1 MTLQLLFI
9 ISQLKI
15 QGVKKKKKYLV
26 ALFVLFGLNSY
37 LLAEHIYPISPEM
50 GSGTRGAFVDIFDVK
65 EQVGKKKIDAT
76 SKKAEVT
83 NSTGVMITT
92 VANSKNAIG
101 YISLGS
107 LNDSIKAVK
116 IDGVAPSVENIN
128 NKSYT
133 VFRPF
138 NLAISSDN
146 ELVNDF
152 LGYTSSNQAKSIIQ
166 KAGYIA
172 LYNNEFSSKK
182 PSGKIVV
189 AGSSSITPLMEKL
202 KESYKSLNPKATIEI
217 QQSDSTTGINSAI
230 EKIADIAMVS
240 REFKDSELK
249 KGLKTQVLALDGLAV
264 IVNKSNPIDSLSKD
278 RVIKIFTCDIT
289 SWEKVL

>member
-1 MTLQLLFI
+1 MF
-9 ISQLKI
+9 
-15 QGVKKKKKYLV
+15 KKYLV
-26 ALFVLFGLNSY
+26 ALFVLCGLSSF
-37 LLAEHIYPISPEM
+37 LTAENIYPISREM
-50 GSGTRGAFVDIFDVK
+50 GSGTRGAFIDIFDVK
-65 EQVGKKKIDAT
+65 KQIGNKKIDAT

-107 LNDSIKAVK
+107 LNDTVKAVK
-116 IDGVAPSVENIN
+116 IDGVTPSVENVN

-138 NLAISSDN
+138 NLAVSSNN

-152 LGYTSSNQAKSIIQ
+152 LAYIGSNLSKNIIQ

-172 LYNNEFSSKK
+172 IYDNEFSSAK

-202 KESYKSLNPKATIEI
+202 KEGYKLVNPNATIEI

-240 REFKDSELK
+240 REFKTNELK
-249 KGLKTQVLALDGLAV
+249 SGLKTQILALDGLAV
-264 IVNKSNPIDSLSKD
+264 IVNKENSINSLSKES
-278 RVIKIFTCDIT
+278 VKKIFTGEIT
-289 SWEKVL
+289 DWNRVK

>member
-1 MTLQLLFI
+1 MF
-9 ISQLKI
+9 
-15 QGVKKKKKYLV
+15 KKYIV
-26 ALFVLFGLNSY
+26 ALFVLCGISNY
-37 LLAEHIYPISPEM
+37 LAAENIYPISREM

-65 EQVGKKKIDAT
+65 KQIGNKKIDAT

-107 LNDSIKAVK
+107 LNDTVKAVK
-116 IDGVAPSVENIN
+116 IDGVTPSVENVN

-138 NLAISSDN
+138 NLAVSNNN

-152 LGYTSSNQAKSIIQ
+152 LAYIGSNSAKSIIQ

-172 LYNNEFSSKK
+172 IYDNEFSPAK
-182 PSGKIVV
+182 PGGKIVV

-202 KESYKSLNPKATIEI
+202 KEGYKLVNPNATIEI

-240 REFKDSELK
+240 REFKASELK
-249 KGLKTQVLALDGLAV
+249 SGLKTQILALDGLAV
-264 IVNKSNPIDSLSKD
+264 IVNKENSIDSLSKES
-278 RVIKIFTCDIT
+278 VKKIFAGEIT
-289 SWEKVL
+289 DWNRVK

>member
-1 MTLQLLFI
+1 MF
-9 ISQLKI
+9 
-15 QGVKKKKKYLV
+15 KKYLV
-26 ALFVLFGLNSY
+26 ALFVLCGLSSS
-37 LLAEHIYPISPEM
+37 LMAENIYPISREM

-65 EQVGKKKIDAT
+65 KQIGNKKIDAT

-107 LNDSIKAVK
+107 LNDTVKAIK
-116 IDGVAPSVENIN
+116 IDGVTPSVENVN

-138 NLAISSDN
+138 NLAVSSNN

-152 LGYTSSNQAKSIIQ
+152 LAYIGSNLSKNIIQ

-172 LYNNEFSSKK
+172 IYDNEFSSAK

-202 KESYKSLNPKATIEI
+202 KEGYKLVNPNATIEI

-240 REFKDSELK
+240 REFKDNELK
-249 KGLKTQVLALDGLAV
+249 SGLKTQILALDGLAV
-264 IVNKSNPIDSLSKD
+264 IVNKENSIDSLSKD
-278 RVIKIFTCDIT
+278 SVKKIFAGEIT
-289 SWEKVL
+289 DWNRVK

>member
-1 MTLQLLFI
+1 MF
-9 ISQLKI
+9 
-15 QGVKKKKKYLV
+15 KKYLV

-37 LLAEHIYPISPEM
+37 LLAENIYPISREM

-172 LYNNEFSSKK
+172 LYDNEFSSKK

-202 KESYKSLNPKATIEI
+202 KESYKSLNPNATIEI

-249 KGLKTQVLALDGLAV
+249 NGLKTQVLALDGLAV
-264 IVNKSNPIDSLSKD
+264 IVNKANPIDSLSKD
-278 RVIKIFTCDIT
+278 SVKKIFTGDIT
-289 SWEKVL
+289 TWEKVK

>member
-1 MTLQLLFI
+1 MF
-9 ISQLKI
+9 
-15 QGVKKKKKYLV
+15 KKYLV

-37 LLAEHIYPISPEM
+37 LLAENIYPISREM

-107 LNDSIKAVK
+107 LNNSVKAVK

-128 NKSYT
+128 NKTYT

-172 LYNNEFSSKK
+172 LYDNEFSSKK

-202 KESYKSLNPKATIEI
+202 KESYKSLNPNATIEI

-249 KGLKTQVLALDGLAV
+249 NGLKTQVLALDGLAV
-264 IVNKSNPIDSLSKD
+264 IVNKANPIDSLSKD
-278 RVIKIFTCDIT
+278 SVKKIFTGDIT
-289 SWEKVL
+289 TWEKVK

>member
-1 MTLQLLFI
+1 MF
-9 ISQLKI
+9 
-15 QGVKKKKKYLV
+15 KKYLV
-26 ALFVLFGLNSY
+26 ALFVLFGLNSF
-37 LLAEHIYPISPEM
+37 LLAENIYPISREM

-65 EQVGKKKIDAT
+65 KQVGNKKIDAT

-128 NKSYT
+128 NKSYSI
-133 VFRPF
+133 FRPF

-146 ELVNDF
+146 ILVNDF
-152 LGYTSSNQAKSIIQ
+152 LAYIGSNQARSIIQ

-172 LYNNEFSSKK
+172 LYDNEFSSLK
-182 PSGKIVV
+182 PSGKVVV

-202 KESYKSLNPKATIEI
+202 KESYKLVNPNATIEI

-249 KGLKTQVLALDGLAV
+249 SGLKTQILALDGLAI
-264 IVNKSNPIDSLSKD
+264 IVNKSNPIESLSKD
-278 RVIKIFTCDIT
+278 SVKKIFTGEIT
-289 SWEKVL
+289 TWEKVK

>member
-1 MTLQLLFI
+1 MF
-9 ISQLKI
+9 
-15 QGVKKKKKYLV
+15 KKYLV

-37 LLAEHIYPISPEM
+37 LLAENIYPISREM

-107 LNDSIKAVK
+107 LNDSVKAVK

-128 NKSYT
+128 NKTYT

-152 LGYTSSNQAKSIIQ
+152 LDYTSSNQAKSIIQ

-202 KESYKSLNPKATIEI
+202 KESYKSLNPKAIIEI

-249 KGLKTQVLALDGLAV
+249 NGLKTQVLALDGLAV
-264 IVNKSNPIDSLSKD
+264 IVNKANPIDSLSKD
-278 RVIKIFTCDIT
+278 SVKKIFTGDIT
-289 SWEKVL
+289 TWEKVK

>member
-1 MTLQLLFI
+1 MF
-9 ISQLKI
+9 
-15 QGVKKKKKYLV
+15 KKYFV
-26 ALFVLFGLNSY
+26 TLFVLFGLNSY
-37 LLAEHIYPISPEM
+37 LLAENIYPISREM

-107 LNDSIKAVK
+107 LNDSVKAVK

-264 IVNKSNPIDSLSKD
+264 IVNKANPIDSLSKD
-278 RVIKIFTCDIT
+278 SVKKIFTGDIT
-289 SWEKVL
+289 TWEKVK

>member
-1 MTLQLLFI
+1 MF
-9 ISQLKI
+9 
-15 QGVKKKKKYLV
+15 KKYLV

-37 LLAEHIYPISPEM
+37 LLAENIYPISREM

-107 LNDSIKAVK
+107 LNNSVKAVK

-128 NKSYT
+128 NKTYT

-172 LYNNEFSSKK
+172 LYDNEFSSKK

-202 KESYKSLNPKATIEI
+202 KESYKSLNPNATIEI

-230 EKIADIAMVS
+230 EKIANIAMVS

-249 KGLKTQVLALDGLAV
+249 NGLKTQVLALDGLAV
-264 IVNKSNPIDSLSKD
+264 IVNKANPIDSLSKD
-278 RVIKIFTCDIT
+278 SVKKIFTGDIT
-289 SWEKVL
+289 TWEKVK